1 MYRVLMFLV
10 GLGMLSAVAAADDE
24 SKGGDKQCAALVNA
38 YVSQY
43 KPLWIES
50 ETAEWEASTTGTSE
64 AFDRK
69 KAADAA
75 LVDLHSDH
83 QMFARIQALREGG
96 QVSDPVLRRELD
108 VMYRNFLPGQADPN
122 LQKQI
127 VNLES
132 DVERIFNTHRSRVGD
147 KTLTE
152 NEVRAIL
159 AETTDSEQARL
170 AWDGYMA
177 VGRKAVPK
185 LRELVR
191 LRNETARQVGFDNYY
206 QMALTLQEID
216 EAELLKLFD
225 ELDEMTREPFAR
237 LKQKIDAARAAR
249 FGIGASELRPWHFG
263 DLFFQEAPGGQEVD
277 LDELYADADLVKICR
292 TYYAS
297 IDLPCDDILARSDL
311 YEKPGKSPHAFSF
324 DLDRVGDIRVLCN
337 LKPNAYWA
345 DTLLHELG
353 HGVYDKYIRDDVP
366 FLLHQASH
374 GLTTEGIA
382 LMFGAMAKN
391 GEWLARSLDVEPAEA
406 ERIGRAADEAL
417 QTEKLIF
424 SRWAQVMVRFERDMY
439 DDPDQDLNKLW
450 WDLKKRYQSL
460 NMPQMEGRADYA
472 AKMHI
477 LNSPAYYHNYMM
489 GDLFA
494 AQVKH
499 YIARQVLDLDDA
511 GRTSFYDQPKVGQY
525 LREKIFGPGDLYSW
539 NELTRLATGE
549 PLTARYFAERFVE

>member
-1 MYRVLMFLV
+1 MYRVLTFLV

-24 SKGGDKQCAALVNA
+24 SKDGDKQCAALVDA

-43 KPLWIES
+43 KPLWLES
-50 ETAEWEASTTGTSE
+50 EAAEWEASTTGTNE

-83 QMFARIQALREGG
+83 QMFARIQALRADG
-96 QVSDPVLRRELD
+96 QVSDPVLCRQLD
-108 VMYRNFLPGQADPN
+108 VMYRDYLPGQADPN

-127 VNLES
+127 VNLEN
-132 DVERIFNTHRSRVGD
+132 DVEQIFNTHRSCVGD

-159 AETTDSEQARL
+159 ATTTDSEQARL

-191 LRNETARQVGFDNYY
+191 LRNETARQVGFDDYY

-249 FGIGASELRPWHFG
+249 FGIDASKLRPWHFG
-263 DLFFQEAPGGQEVD
+263 DLFFQEAPGGQEVN
-277 LDELYADADLVKICR
+277 LDDLYADADLVKICR

-297 IDLPCDDILARSDL
+297 IGLPCDDILARSDL
-311 YEKPGKSPHAFSF
+311 YEKQGKSPHAFSF
-324 DLDRVGDIRVLCN
+324 DLDRVGDTRVLCN

-353 HGVYDKYIRDDVP
+353 HGVYDKYIRGDVP
-366 FLLHQASH
+366 FLLHQPSH

-391 GEWLARSLDVEPAEA
+391 GEWLTRSLDVEPAEA
-406 ERIGRAADEAL
+406 HRIGRGADEAL

-424 SRWAQVMVRFERDMY
+424 SRWAQVMVRFEHDMY
-439 DDPDQDLNKLW
+439 NDPDQDLNKLW
-450 WDLKKRYQSL
+450 WDLKKRYQLL
-460 NMPQMEGRADYA
+460 NMPQTEGRADYA

-499 YIARQVLDLDDA
+499 YIARQVLDLADA
-511 GRTSFYDQPKVGQY
+511 GPTSFYGQPKVGQY
-525 LREKIFGPGDLYSW
+525 LREKVFGPGDLYSW